1 MAAATPQRPLRL
13 QRSIGAKAAAAD
25 MGGSHSID
33 VGSSWAVPRRLQQ
46 LLKPSKYDAELLHL
60 AVPALAAMMLE
71 PLMNVLSAGGWYF
84 GVYGRDVA

>member
-1 MAAATPQRPLRL
+1 MAAATPQRQLRL

-25 MGGSHSID
+25 MGGSHSVD
-33 VGSSWAVPRRLQQ
+33 LGTSWAVPRRLQQ

-71 PLMNVLSAGGWYF
+71 PLMNVLSAGG
-84 GVYGRDVA
+84 